1 MPTGT
6 SPDPRPPTRASVPG
20 PLPSPVAVF
29 AAARRIADVAR
40 RTPLTRSAALSE
52 AAGGD
57 VFLKREN
64 EQVTGSFKVRGAYN
78 AIAVIAEADRERGV
92 VASSAGNH
100 GLGVAFAARRLGV
113 PATVFVPSTAPAV
126 KRDGIR
132 RLGAIVDSSQP
143 DYDAAMALALAYAR
157 ERRALF
163 VNPCLGDDLLA
174 GQGTVALE
182 ILSELPEVAT
192 VVVSVGGGG
201 LAGGVAGFLR
211 PVAPHVRLAGAQ
223 SVETAA
229 MARSLA
235 AGRVVEIPSTPTLA
249 DGLAG
254 QVDDAGLAIGRAA
267 LNEVV
272 TVSEAEI
279 AATIALLA
287 AEEGMVVEGS
297 GAAAAAAVLHGRLGA
312 LATPAAVVVSGGN
325 IDPARHEA
333 VVRAGAAWAG

>member
-1 MPTGT
+1 MPP
-6 SPDPRPPTRASVPG
+6 S
-20 PLPSPVAVF
+20 PLPSPVAIF
-29 AAARRIADVAR
+29 AAARRLADVAR

-57 VFLKREN
+57 VYLKREN

-78 AIAVIAEADRERGV
+78 AIALIPPADRERGV

-100 GLGVAFAARRLGV
+100 GLGVAYAARRLGV

-126 KRDGIR
+126 KREGIR
-132 RLGAIVDSSQP
+132 RLGAIVDASQR
-143 DYDAAMALALAYAR
+143 DYDAAMALAQAYAR
-157 ERRALF
+157 ERRARF

-182 ILSELPEVAT
+182 ILSELPEVAS

-201 LAGGVAGFLR
+201 LAGGIGGFLR
-211 PVAPHVRLAGAQ
+211 PVAPSVRLAGAQ

-229 MARSLA
+229 MAHSLA
-235 AGRVVEIPSTPTLA
+235 AGRVVEIASTPTLA

-254 QVDDAGLAIGRAA
+254 QIDDAGLAIGRAA
-267 LNEVV
+267 LDEVV
-272 TVSEAEI
+272 TVTEAEI
-279 AATIALLA
+279 AATIAMLA
-287 AEEGMVVEGS
+287 AEEQMVVEGS
-297 GAAAAAAVLHGRLGA
+297 GAAAAAAVLHGRLS
-312 LATPAAVVVSGGN
+312 LLPTPAVIVVSGGN

-333 VVRAGAAWAG
+333 MVRAGAAWTG